1 MLLYLQSIYAIML
14 KQLSIKNYAL
24 IQQLEIQ
31 PAQTLNIITGETG
44 AGKSIMLGALGLLL
58 GNRAETKVLFD
69 ETEKCV
75 IEGLFDVESYGL
87 QALFDENDVDY
98 EGQCLIRREITPAG
112 KSRAFINDTPA
123 NLDLLKQIGVKLMD
137 IHSQH
142 DTLQL
147 GSNEYQLGVVDAF
160 AQNKSLVLAYQEHY
174 KSYRKAESAYKKLLS
189 EAESLSKELEYNK
202 FLLEELLKAKL
213 DNLNQQNLEQELEVL
228 ENVEEIKTKLAL
240 SLQYL
245 TDGEFGAV
253 KSIKSVM
260 VQLNQ
265 IGNYAEKYQNMAA
278 RLQSVSIELADIV
291 KEMEAEEEKLFTD
304 EEKMGQL
311 QEQLSLLYN
320 LQKKHTVAT
329 VAELVAIRNELDRKV
344 SLVLNLDGEIASA
357 KQQTEIS
364 FAKTKEAAKTL
375 RSSRLAALPL
385 IETEINGLLADLGMP
400 NAKVQLKHSE
410 IGYEMMGNDQIE
422 LLFSANKG
430 KKPENLKSV
439 ASGGEFSRLMLCVK
453 YILAGKTA
461 LPTIIFDEID
471 TGISGEVAIKVSK
484 MMNKMAERH
493 QLIVITH
500 LPQMASNGEAHYF
513 VYKDNSTD
521 RTVSKVRKLAGE
533 ERIHEIA
540 QMIGGANPTQV
551 AYESAKE
558 LLAMYR

>member
-1 MLLYLQSIYAIML
+1 ML

-24 IQQLEIQ
+24 IQQLEIT
-31 PAQTLNIITGETG
+31 PAKTLNIITGETG
-44 AGKSIMLGALGLLL
+44 AGKSIVLGALGLLL
-58 GNRAETKVLFD
+58 GNRAETRVLFD
-69 ETEKCV
+69 ENEKCV
-75 IEGLFDVESYGL
+75 IEGVFNVEGYGL
-87 QALFDENDVDY
+87 QALLEENDIDY
-98 EGQCLIRREITPAG
+98 DNQCCIRREITPAG

-142 DTLQL
+142 DTQQL
-147 GSNEYQLGVVDAF
+147 GSNEYQLGIVDAF
-160 AQNKSLVLAYQEHY
+160 AQHLPLLHTYQNHY
-174 KSYRKAESAYKKLLS
+174 KEYKKAEQAYKKLVA
-189 EAESLSKELEYNK
+189 EAEGLSKELDYNK
-202 FLLEELLKAKL
+202 FLLDELLKAKL

-228 ENVEEIKTKLAL
+228 ENVEDIKSKLAV

-245 TDGEFGAV
+245 TDGEYGAV
-253 KSIKSVM
+253 KNIKATL

-265 IGNYAEKYQNMAA
+265 IGNYAEKYQNMAD

-291 KEMEAEEEKLFTD
+291 KEIEVEEEKLFTD

-320 LQKKHTVAT
+320 LQKKHAKLS
-329 VAELVAIRNELDRKV
+329 VAELVALRNELDRKV
-344 SLVLNLDGEIASA
+344 SLVLNLDGEIAAA
-357 KQQTEIS
+357 KQTTAQALAQVKQS
-364 FAKTKEAAKTL
+364 ADLLSA
-375 RSSRLAALPL
+375 SRLAALPL
-385 IETEINGLLADLGMP
+385 IETEINNLLADLGMP
-400 NAKVQLKHSE
+400 NAKVVLQHQTTA
-410 IGYEMMGNDQIE
+410 YEPTGNDQIE

-430 KKPENLKSV
+430 KKPENLKNV

-484 MMNKMAERH
+484 MMNRMAARH

-500 LPQMASNGEAHYF
+500 LPQMASNGEAHYY

-521 RTVSKVRKLAGE
+521 KTVSKIRQLSADEK
-533 ERIHEIA
+533 IHEIA
-540 QMIGGANPTQV
+540 QMIGGAKPSQT

-558 LLAMYR
+558 LLAIYQ